1 MGPGIDE
8 RSVLQ
13 LLIDA
18 ESLIAARTDLTY
30 SGLAVE
36 LCDLIREARA
46 HGC

>member
-1 MGPGIDE
+1 MLE
-8 RSVLQ
+8 

-18 ESLIAARTDLTY
+18 ESLIGTRTDFIL